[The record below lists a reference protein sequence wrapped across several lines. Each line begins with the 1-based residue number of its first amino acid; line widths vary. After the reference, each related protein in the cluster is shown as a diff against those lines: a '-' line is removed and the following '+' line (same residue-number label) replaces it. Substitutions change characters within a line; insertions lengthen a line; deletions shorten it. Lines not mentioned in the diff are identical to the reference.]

1 METMDFN
8 KALDKALEAE
18 FVSPYKLAKIA
29 SDLVGR
35 EVIPQLVYSYCNKGL
50 IKASKNSTG
59 HWQVSRTNARAWL
72 TKYVPKHQIG

>member
-18 FVSPYKLAKIA
+18 AFSPYRLAKIA

-35 EVIPQLVYSYCNKGL
+35 EVIPQLTYSYCNKGL
-50 IKASKNSTG
+50 IKASKNSQG
-59 HWQVSRTNARAWL
+59 KWSVSRSDARAWL